1 MADTTLIIG
10 AGQTAAEAVATLREV
25 GYPGRIVLVGAEPHL
40 PYARTPLSGEVLA
53 GAVIPE
59 DCAVHDAAFYRDR
72 DVTLELGRQVLA
84 VDRAARTVRLDD
96 GRQLA
101 WDQLL
106 IATGAH
112 ARRLAVP
119 GADLVGVSP
128 LRTLDEALLL
138 RDQLAT
144 ARRVVVVGGGWI
156 GLQATAT
163 AHAAGCDVTL
173 VEAAE
178 HLLARVAAPEV
189 ACVVRVFHAT
199 RGVHIICDSSVSGF
213 EGAAGRLTA
222 VLTHDDRR
230 LPADVAI
237 VAIGATPN
245 GELAAAAGLEVAD
258 GVLVD
263 ASGRTND
270 PHIFAAGDCTRFFS
284 PPLGRTVRLESW
296 RNARRQARVVARA
309 MAGDAD
315 ARFDEIPFVH
325 SDQGDLH
332 IDVIGAPVRWNQVM
346 MRGSPWIPDCTAL
359 MLEAGVVVG
368 AATFNRPQD
377 NAPAEALI
385 RAHATPDPR
394 ALLDREVPLASLVP

>member
-1 MADTTLIIG
+1 MADTILIIG
-10 AGQTAAEAVATLREV
+10 AGQTAAEVVATLREV
-25 GYPGRIVLVGAEPHL
+25 GYAGGITLVGAEPHL
-40 PYARTPLSGEVLA
+40 PYSRTPLSGEVLA
-53 GAVIPE
+53 GQAIPE
-59 DCAVHDAAFYRDR
+59 DCTVHDAAFYRDH
-72 DVTLELGRQVLA
+72 DVTLELGHRVLT
-84 VDRAARTVRLDD
+84 VDRVAAMALLDD
-96 GRQLA
+96 GRRLA

-106 IATGAH
+106 LATGAH
-112 ARRLAVP
+112 ARRLTVP
-119 GADLVGVSP
+119 GADLVGVST
-128 LRTLDEALLL
+128 LRTLDEALVL
-138 RDQLAT
+138 RDQLAA

-163 AHAAGCDVTL
+163 AHAAGCEVTL
-173 VEAAE
+173 IEAAE

-199 RGVHIICDSSVSGF
+199 RGVRVICDSQVTGF
-213 EGAAGRLTA
+213 EGADGRLTA
-222 VLTHDDRR
+222 VLTHDGRR

-237 VAIGATPN
+237 VAVGAAVHS
-245 GELAAAAGLEVAD
+245 ELAAAAGLDVAD

-270 PHIFAAGDCTRFFS
+270 PRIFAAGDCTRFFS

-296 RNARRQARVVARA
+296 RNARRQARVIARA

-332 IDVIGAPVRWNQVM
+332 IDVIGAPERWDQVM
-346 MRGSPWIPDCTAL
+346 MRGTPWLPDCTAL

-385 RAHATPDPR
+385 RAHATPHPR
-394 ALLDREVPLASLVP
+394 ALLDLAVPLESLVA